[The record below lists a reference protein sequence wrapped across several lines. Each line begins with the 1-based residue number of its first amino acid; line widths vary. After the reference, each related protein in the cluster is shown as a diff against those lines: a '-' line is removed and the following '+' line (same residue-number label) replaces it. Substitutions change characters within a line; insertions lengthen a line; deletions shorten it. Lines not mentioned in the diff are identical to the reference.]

1 MQLLPITK
9 AATLPVNLAEMK
21 AHLRVAHSDE
31 DLVIAACI
39 AAATEALDGKDGLL
53 SRALILQSWRLLL
66 DSWTPDQAIPLPLPP
81 LISVIAVTAGA
92 TGQSATVIPNADY
105 GVGDAGSPD
114 GGIVVPVP
122 GKKWPVFAG
131 GGALWLDFTC
141 GYGVDGT
148 NVPAAIKQAI
158 MLHAAS
164 LFESR
169 ESVLISATGAKSAM
183 EVPHGYSDL
192 IEPYRAR
199 SFGDATPG
207 APRTRVVLV
216 GGAPFVFD
224 VSLSIAT
231 GGFING

>member
-9 AATLPVNLAEMK
+9 PAALPLTLAEIK
-21 AHLRVAHSDE
+21 AHLRVSHAEE
-31 DLVIAACI
+31 DALIVACV

-53 SRALILQSWRLLL
+53 SRALISQSWRLLL

-81 LISVIAVTAGA
+81 LLSVTAVTAGA

-122 GKKWPVFAG
+122 GKHWPVFAS
-131 GGALWLDFTC
+131 GGALWVDFTA

-158 MLHAAS
+158 MLHAAT
-164 LFESR
+164 LFENR
-169 ESVLISATGAKSAM
+169 ESVLVSGIGAKSAM
-183 EVPHGYSDL
+183 DFPHGYDDL
-192 IEPYRAR
+192 IAPYRAR
-199 SFGDATPG
+199 AFGDVATS

-224 VSLSIAT
+224 VALSIAT